1 MARKSASFLG
11 ANTPK
16 GFVSFFD
23 ELYNPYND
31 TDAYIIKGG
40 PGTGKSTLMKKIAA
54 EAEKRGLFVER
65 VYCSS
70 DPSSLDAVIVP
81 EMKLSVCD
89 GTPPHVVEPR
99 FPGVA
104 ENIINP
110 GEFWDSGKLRKN
122 ADEIRRLYFENSL
135 CHRRSSKYLAAA
147 GHIDMQSRM
156 LTEKYIRTE
165 KIDSFCSRFIHREL
179 QPKKKNSPGERRRR
193 FISAITPKGNIILAD
208 TVTALCPRIIGI
220 DDREG
225 VVSSLITS
233 RIGEGAVKNG
243 YDVIYCHCPMK
254 PEESEHLLIPEKG
267 IAVVRLYGAA
277 GEIPCDRVI
286 HTGRFMHE
294 GFGENRL
301 MLRFNEKIKQE
312 IINESVGCLKK
323 AKAIHDELEKIYI
336 DAMDFER
343 LNEFCD
349 RFISKLFLE

>member
-1 MARKSASFLG
+1 MVRKSASFLG

-31 TDAYIIKGG
+31 TDTYIIKGG
-40 PGTGKSTLMKKIAA
+40 PGTGKSTFMKKVVA
-54 EAEKRGLFVER
+54 EFDKRGFFTEV

-81 EMKLSVCD
+81 ERSFSICD
-89 GTPPHVVEPR
+89 GTSPHVVEPR

-104 ENIINP
+104 ENIINL
-110 GEFWDSGKLRKN
+110 GEFWDSKKLRRN
-122 ADEIRRLYFENSL
+122 GDELRRLYFENSL

-165 KIDSFCSRFIHREL
+165 KIDSFCSRFVHREL
-179 QPKKKNSPGERRRR
+179 QPKKKNVPGERKRR
-193 FISAITPKGNIILAD
+193 FISAITPKGNLMLAD
-208 TVTALCPRIIGI
+208 TVTNLCPRIIGI

-225 VVSSLITS
+225 VVSSLVTS
-233 RIGEGAVKNG
+233 RIGEGAIKNG

-254 PEESEHLLIPEKG
+254 SEESEHLLIPEKG
-267 IAVVRLYGAA
+267 LALVRINGAA
-277 GEIPCDRVI
+277 GEIPCDRII

-301 MLRFNEKIKQE
+301 MLKFNERIKQE
-312 IINESVGCLKK
+312 LINESVACLKK

-343 LNEFCD
+343 LNEFCEG
-349 RFISKLFLE
+349 FIDKLFS

>member
-1 MARKSASFLG
+1 MVRKSASFLG

-23 ELYNPYND
+23 ELYNPYDNV
-31 TDAYIIKGG
+31 DAYIIKGG
-40 PGTGKSTLMKKIAA
+40 PGTGKSTFMKKIAS
-54 EAEKRGLFVER
+54 ECESRGLSVER

-81 EMKLSVCD
+81 EKGFSICD
-89 GTPPHVVEPR
+89 GTSPHIVEPR

-104 ENIINP
+104 ENIINL
-110 GEFWDSGKLRKN
+110 GEFWDSKRLREKS
-122 ADEIRRLYFENSL
+122 DEIRRLFFENSL

-147 GHIDMQSRM
+147 GHIDLQSRM
-156 LTEKYIRTE
+156 LAEKYIRAE
-165 KIDSFCSRFIHREL
+165 KIDSYCSRFVHREL
-179 QPKKKNSPGERRRR
+179 QPKKKGAVGERKRR
-193 FISAITPKGNIILAD
+193 FISAITPKGNLILAD
-208 TVTALCPRIIGI
+208 TVTRLCSRVIGI
-220 DDREG
+220 DDRTG
-225 VVSSLITS
+225 AVAPLITS

-254 PEESEHLLIPEKG
+254 PEESEHLIIPEKG
-267 IAVVRLYGAA
+267 LALVRVNGAA

-286 HTGRFMHE
+286 HTGRFMYE

-312 IINESVGCLKK
+312 LINESVSCLKK
-323 AKAIHDELEKIYI
+323 AKAVHDELEKIYI

-343 LNEFCD
+343 LNEYCD
-349 RFISKLFLE
+349 SFIDKLFS